1 MIEKMTKYTFLVFH
15 GDYEAFLNSIREA
28 GVVHI
33 NEKAE
38 GYADNENLQQVLT
51 KANNLERILKQ
62 GASDEL
68 IQEQN
73 NLQTRLAAT
82 KAEIQRMRI
91 WGNFDTAKLESMR
104 QNGYELHCYCCSA
117 SQYKEEWGGIVVGES
132 EGKVYFVEV
141 RPATPE
147 GPQAEPAVG
156 PAAPEAI
163 NADEIRLNE
172 HNVSELEAEA
182 KAIEKQIEAN
192 AKAIEAWQSRERK
205 DVEKELKAVQ
215 QTIDWDKVEL
225 ATDNLA
231 EDTLKLVEGFCPDA
245 NKAELE
251 NVLATTEGVYY
262 EASAPTKEDNT
273 PVKLR
278 NNWFTGLFKVLTGMY
293 GWPHYTE
300 FDPTP
305 ILGPFFL
312 LFFSL
317 CIGDAGYGLL
327 LILCGYLI
335 HKGKMKIEMFEGL
348 GPIIMALGVG
358 STVIG
363 YLMGG
368 FFGMDIWAADWFP
381 QAAKLP
387 MFKSWIGEGGV
398 VPVAAMNQSFDVMMV
413 LAIVIGVI
421 HLCLAMTI
429 KCICFT
435 QRFGFKQTIS
445 AWGWLILILG
455 GLSTLILS
463 SLGIFGPQITS
474 ILLIII
480 ACVSALGIFIF
491 NTPGRNPLL
500 NVGAGLW
507 DTYGMVTGLLGD
519 VLSYIRLYALGLAG
533 GMLGQAFN
541 DLGLMVMG
549 ENPNVGTIIGFVVI
563 VTFGHVL
570 NLLMSCLGAFVHP
583 LRLTFVEYF
592 KNAGYEGSGKLYKP
606 FRLNDR

>member
-1 MIEKMTKYTFLVFH
+1 MIEQMTKYTFLVFH
-15 GDYEAFLNSIREA
+15 GDYDAFLTKIREA

-38 GYADNENLQQVLT
+38 GYAENENLQQVLAQA
-51 KANNLERILKQ
+51 KNLERILKQ

-68 IQEQN
+68 VQERT
-73 NLQTRLAAT
+73 NLEAQLTTT
-82 KAEIQRMRI
+82 KAEIRRMRV
-91 WGNFDTAKLESMR
+91 WGDFDITKIQSLRED
-104 QNGYELHCYCCSA
+104 GYDLHFYTCGE
-117 SQYKEEWGGIVVGES
+117 SQYKEEWGGVVVGQAD
-132 EGKVYFVEV
+132 GKVYFVSLT
-141 RPATPE
+141 PDPSPE
-147 GPQAEPAVG
+147 GEGSIP
-156 PAAPEAI
+156 
-163 NADEIRLNE
+163 ADEVKLNE
-172 HNVSELEAEA
+172 HNVSELEADV
-182 KAIEKQIEAN
+182 KAIEKQLDAN
-192 AKAIEAWQSRERK
+192 AKAIEAWQGREQK
-205 DVEKELKAVQ
+205 EVALELKSVQ
-215 QTIDWDKVEL
+215 QTIDWNKVEL

-231 EDTLKLVEGFCPDA
+231 DDTLKLVEGFCPTA
-245 NKAELE
+245 NKAQLE
-251 NVLATTEGVYY
+251 QVLATTEGVYY
-262 EASAPTKEDNT
+262 EATAPSKEDDT
-273 PVKLR
+273 PVKLS
-278 NNWFTGLFKVLTGMY
+278 NNWFTKLFKVLTGMY
-293 GWPHYTE
+293 GWPHYSE

-335 HKGKMKIEMFEGL
+335 FKGKMKIEMFEGL

-358 STVIG
+358 STIVG

-368 FFGMDIWAADWFP
+368 FFGLDLWAANWFP
-381 QAAKLP
+381 EALKVP

-398 VPVAAMNQSFDVMMV
+398 VPIAAMNMSFDVMMI
-413 LAIVIGVI
+413 LALVIGVI

-429 KCICFT
+429 KCICYT
-435 QRFGFKQTIS
+435 QRFSFKETVS
-445 AWGWLILILG
+445 AWGWLILIVG
-455 GLSTLILS
+455 GISVFILS
-463 SLGIFGPQITS
+463 SLGVFGPRVTS

-491 NTPGRNPLL
+491 NTPGRNPLI
-500 NVGAGLW
+500 NIGAGLW

-533 GMLGQAFN
+533 GMLGHAFN
-541 DLGLMVMG
+541 DLGIMVMG
-549 ENPNVGTIIGFVVI
+549 ENPNIGTIIGFVLI

-592 KNAGYEGSGKLYKP
+592 KNAGYEGSGKEYRP
-606 FRLNDR
+606 FRLKDR

>member
-15 GDYEAFLNSIREA
+15 GDYEAFLNNIREA

-38 GYADNENLQQVLT
+38 GYAENENLQQVLA
-51 KANNLERILKQ
+51 KANTLERILKQ

-68 IQEQN
+68 MQERATLEAQLATT
-73 NLQTRLAAT
+73 NL
-82 KAEIQRMRI
+82 EVQRMRI
-91 WGNFDTAKLESMR
+91 WGNFDTAKLEALR
-104 QNGYELHCYCCSA
+104 QNGYELHCYVCPK
-117 SQYKEEWGGIVVGES
+117 SQYKEEWGGVVVGEG
-132 EGKVYFVEV
+132 EGKVYFVE
-141 RPATPE
+141 
-147 GPQAEPAVG
+147 VG

-182 KAIEKQIEAN
+182 KAIEKQLDAN
-192 AKAIEAWQSRERK
+192 AKAIEAWQGRDRK
-205 DVEKELKAVQ
+205 AVEKELKAVQ
-215 QTIDWDKVEL
+215 QTIDWDKVEI
-225 ATDNLA
+225 ATSTLA
-231 EDTLKLVEGFCPDA
+231 EDTLKLVEGFCPTA
-245 NKAELE
+245 NTEKLE
-251 NVLATTEGVYY
+251 AVLAKTEGVYY

-273 PVKLR
+273 PVKLK
-278 NNWFTGLFKVLTGMY
+278 NNWFTRLFEVLTGMY

-312 LFFSL
+312 LFFAL
-317 CIGDAGYGLL
+317 CIGDAGYGLV

-335 HKGKMKIEMFEGL
+335 FKGKMKIEMFEGL

-358 STVIG
+358 SAVVG

-368 FFGMDIWAADWFP
+368 FFGIDIWAAQWVP
-381 QAAKLP
+381 EALKVP

-398 VPVAAMNQSFDVMMV
+398 VPVAAMNMSFDVMMV

-435 QRFGFKQTIS
+435 QRFGFKQTIA
-445 AWGWLILILG
+445 AWGWLVLIVG
-455 GLSTLILS
+455 GLSVMILS
-463 SLGIFGPQITS
+463 SLGIFGGQVTS

-500 NVGAGLW
+500 NIGAGLW

-541 DLGLMVMG
+541 NLGLMVMG
-549 ENPNVGTIIGFVVI
+549 ETPNVGTIIGFVLI

-570 NLLMSCLGAFVHP
+570 NLLMACLGAFVHP
-583 LRLTFVEYF
+583 LRLSFVEYF

-606 FRLNDR
+606 FN